1 MTFMTYIA
9 DVYNIIQPT
18 IYDLGVSE
26 NGAYHP
32 KWHFCQNGND
42 ESVDG
47 GRGGLFWAIPK
58 KAWGVLMKP
67 YETQHHHRTTWLEM
81 TTPNGQVTFA
91 YMSTYSTYSMSRPQQ
106 WGDAREAKSDDNSNQ
121 CQDTPKLGH
130 EPDFKDTLKH
140 IKVDS

>member
-32 KWHFCQNGND
+32 KYGIFVRMEMMNQRMVAGVAYF
-42 ESVDG
+42 ERYQKSLG
-47 GRGGLFWAIPK
+47 GCLWNP
-58 KAWGVLMKP
+58 MKP
-67 YETQHHHRTTWLEM
+67 SSITFTWLEM